1 MYPNAP
7 NRRNKLI
14 EPELSFK
21 VVGLLYQVHNKLGH
35 YSRERQY
42 GDLLEILLREN
53 GLLYEREKPI
63 IVAERKS
70 NFVDF
75 CIDNRILVD
84 LKVKPFTTK
93 EDYRQMQRYLTTE
106 EKELGLIVNF
116 RQKTLRPKR
125 ILNYKLRK

>member
-7 NRRNKLI
+7 NRRNKLV

-21 VVGLLYQVHNKLGH
+21 VVGLLYQAHNKLGH

-42 GDLLEILLREN
+42 GDLLEILFREN
-53 GLLYEREKPI
+53 GLTYEREKPI
-63 IVAERKS
+63 PVAGRKS

-75 CIDNRILVD
+75 CIENRIFVD
-84 LKVKPFTTK
+84 LKAKPFITK
-93 EDYRQMQRYLTTE
+93 EDYQQMQRYLTAE